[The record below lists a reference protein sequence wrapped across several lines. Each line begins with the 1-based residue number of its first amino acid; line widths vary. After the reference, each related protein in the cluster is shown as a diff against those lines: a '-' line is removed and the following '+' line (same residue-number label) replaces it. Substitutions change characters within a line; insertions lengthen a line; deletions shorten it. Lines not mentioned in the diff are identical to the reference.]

1 MKEEA
6 ICGNHGAVFSQPG
19 FSDAPAW
26 YSTTVP
32 TTTQAALIRSGVYPD
47 PYVSLNNM
55 LIPDA
60 CSEHNVRYDLNK
72 YSHLPN
78 QENPWA
84 KYLFMAD
91 LYTNTAYRAVYE
103 AANKVRPRNSGT
115 HIWKINAAWTN
126 MVQQVFDWSLC
137 CKESCR

>member
-103 AANKVRPRNSGT
+103 AANKVRPAQQRHAYLEDQRRVDEHG
-115 HIWKINAAWTN
+115 AAG
-126 MVQQVFDWSLC
+126 L
-137 CKESCR
+137 